1 MDSRFT
7 KIFLLFL
14 ILVGITNSIAAQ
26 NVIYFNYNDG
36 TQNSYALQD
45 VRKLDFNGDNINLH
59 LNDGS
64 IFTWNINTI
73 GFYDYNVNSS
83 LNIEDILH
91 KANDWDVS
99 IFPTPSDG
107 NQSIKL
113 KLPQATD
120 LSFSIIDI
128 SGKQIYQQ
136 QLGALSKGEYTFPID
151 WSNAS
156 AGSYTIILT
165 SNDFSVTKKLIKK

>member
-1 MDSRFT
+1 MNLKFA

-14 ILVGITNSIAAQ
+14 ILAGRTDSIAAQ
-26 NVIYFNYNDG
+26 NILYFNYIDG

-59 LNDGS
+59 LYDGS

-91 KANDWDVS
+91 KANDWEVS
-99 IFPTPSDG
+99 VFPNPSDG
-107 NQSIKL
+107 NQSVKL
-113 KLPQATD
+113 KLPQATE
-120 LSFSIIDI
+120 LSFSIIDNY
-128 SGKQIYQQ
+128 GKQIYQQ
-136 QLGALSKGEYTFPID
+136 QLVALSCGEHTFPID
-151 WSNAS
+151 WSNSS
-156 AGSYTIILT
+156 AGSYTIILK
-165 SNDFSVTKKLIKK
+165 SNGFSVTKKLIKK